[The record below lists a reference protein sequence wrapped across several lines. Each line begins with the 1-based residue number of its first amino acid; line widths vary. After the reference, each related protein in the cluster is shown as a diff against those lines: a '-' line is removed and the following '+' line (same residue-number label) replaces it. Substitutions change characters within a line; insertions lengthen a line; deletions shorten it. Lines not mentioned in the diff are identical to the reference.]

1 MARALLD
8 SGVPALNTSSLASTR
23 SSASSTLLLSPK
35 AIEDRLRQRRSGAYV
50 EAMKK
55 LDAGGHATTREA
67 LDALLSAIRSEL
79 PELTI
84 EHLPV
89 GIVAKCYL
97 GPPHE
102 VHTMDRDG
110 SIIRHYKTFEPLPSL
125 MERGRSLALHPGY
138 AFIEIYVDKLI
149 AVADNGD
156 TSIVK
161 GYRA

>member
-1 MARALLD
+1 
-8 SGVPALNTSSLASTR
+8 
-23 SSASSTLLLSPK
+23 
-35 AIEDRLRQRRSGAYV
+35 
-50 EAMKK
+50 MKK
-55 LDAGGHATTREA
+55 LDAGGHVNTRET
-67 LDALLSAIRSEL
+67 LEALLCAIRSEL

-84 EHLPV
+84 EYLPV

-102 VHTMDRDG
+102 VHTLDRDG
-110 SIIRHYKTFEPLPSL
+110 SIIRHYKTFEPLPPL

-138 AFIEIYVDKLI
+138 AFIEIYADKLI

-161 GYRA
+161 GQE

>member
-1 MARALLD
+1 MARAILGSGASALD
-8 SGVPALNTSSLASTR
+8 VSSLTTKQSATSSTI
-23 SSASSTLLLSPK
+23 LLFPK
-35 AIEDRLRQRRSGAYV
+35 AVEDRLRQRRSSAYV

-55 LDAGGHATTREA
+55 LDAGGHANTREA

-84 EHLPV
+84 EHLPI

-97 GPPHE
+97 GSPHE
-102 VHTMDRDG
+102 VHTLDRDG
-110 SIIRHYKTFEPLPSL
+110 SIIRHYKTFESLPPL

-161 GYRA
+161 G

>member
-1 MARALLD
+1 MARTILG
-8 SGVPALNTSSLASTR
+8 SGAPALDVSSLTSTR
-23 SSASSTLLLSPK
+23 SVESSSILLSPK
-35 AIEDRLRQRRSGAYV
+35 AVEDRLRQRRSGAYV
-50 EAMKK
+50 DAMKK
-55 LDAGGHATTREA
+55 LDAGGHVNTRES

-84 EHLPV
+84 ECLPV

-102 VHTMDRDG
+102 VHTLDRGG
-110 SIIRHYKTFEPLPSL
+110 SIIRHYKSFEPLPPL

-138 AFIEIYVDKLI
+138 AFIEVYADKLI
-149 AVADNGD
+149 AVAVNGD

-161 GYRA
+161 G

>member
-1 MARALLD
+1 MARAILG
-8 SGVPALNTSSLASTR
+8 SGAPALGTPSLTSTR
-23 SSASSTLLLSPK
+23 SAGSSTNLLSPK
-35 AIEDRLRQRRSGAYV
+35 AIEDRLRQRRSCAYI

-55 LDAGGHATTREA
+55 LDAGGHANTKEA
-67 LDALLSAIRSEL
+67 LDALLAAIRSEL

-84 EHLPV
+84 DHLPF

-102 VHTMDRDG
+102 VHTLDRDG
-110 SIIRHYKTFEPLPSL
+110 SIIRHYKTFESLPPL

-138 AFIEIYVDKLI
+138 AFIEIYADKLI

-161 GYRA
+161 G